1 MIAVVCT
8 IIVCLTVL
16 GVAAMWLTATRES
29 RLDASRAAAL
39 HAKMEELEN
48 VMRVKMDTL
57 AEGKDVRILQAACGG
72 YDRDITMLKAR
83 LGANTQPRV
92 L

>member
-1 MIAVVCT
+1 MTLITCT

-16 GVAAMWLTATRES
+16 GVTAMWLTATRES

-39 HAKMEELEN
+39 RIKMEELEN
-48 VMRVKMDTL
+48 AMRAKMDTL

-83 LGANTQPRV
+83 LGANTQPRI